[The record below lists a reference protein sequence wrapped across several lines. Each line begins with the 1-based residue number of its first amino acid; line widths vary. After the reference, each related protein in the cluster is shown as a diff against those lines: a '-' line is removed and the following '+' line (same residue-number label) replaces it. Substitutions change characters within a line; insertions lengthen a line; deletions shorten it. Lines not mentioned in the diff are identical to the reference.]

1 MRRALYR
8 SRVMPLVTWGAWLRP
23 LPARV
28 VKQVSQLYRSLSR
41 GHPMGSKP
49 LRTILEGHHADSS
62 FLSLHQSVQ
71 AAQRAHKFRRLRWRN
86 SPSPAGWQHALVR
99 GLSEYGWT
107 PQRNWILQHP
117 QEGQCNILHDGAA
130 VLHKV
135 RESWRRSLFAE
146 FLSQKR
152 RDSNLLRQQVGY
164 DHMSCK
170 VARCLYESSGNHGRA
185 VLVGAA
191 LSSAVYCRIRKEPVP
206 FHCSWCN
213 QQGGSRLGSP
223 CLALSCFC
231 RFSSSQYATVVHGL
245 SHGLATK
252 VLFEAQCG
260 KALAPHGC
268 GAGAGDGETLLSVN
282 ACFGRLWC
290 GVIIHGVLWAPE
302 VMRHRKATHTG
313 KHVRYY
319 EHASAWLY
327 WALVCM
333 LLLCAPWC
341 KVFHGIVEKS
351 SSEAGATLGLLLFM
365 VAATW
370 YLAPK
375 RQVRTS
381 ARFALPALWICKRRF
396 AVTRW
401 WKRQFHRSRRERFA
415 SARQFLSCDSCC
427 APAMFRFHDTVCTQ
441 PVQENMHSPR
451 RKIFAYLC
459 QPLSCMY
466 CLLPAKCRFHFTVGS
481 QHEQDRTKDV
491 PTEPLMRGGGKNA
504 SCSATENRL
513 LEGRRLLMK
522 RRATH
527 KLK

>member
-1 MRRALYR
+1 MYVDDRAICSSDVQQLQTCIQMWRDASRSLGLKENEAKTSYVCFSVAQRRSLERAGVDPKCIKEQIRVLGLDVVPTWWHESDTILKRCEEGLAILNRLAFCPIGREVRRALYR
-8 SRVMPLVTWGAWLRP
+8 SRVMPLVTWGALLRP

-213 QQGGSRLGSP
+213 QQEAADWDHLVWHCPAFAGSRPASMPQSSMACRMAWPPRSYSKRSAEKL
-223 CLALSCFC
+223 LHHMAAVREQAEQVMERLS
-231 RFSSSQYATVVHGL
+231 
-245 SHGLATK
+245 
-252 VLFEAQCG
+252 
-260 KALAPHGC
+260 
-268 GAGAGDGETLLSVN
+268 
-282 ACFGRLWC
+282 
-290 GVIIHGVLWAPE
+290 
-302 VMRHRKATHTG
+302 
-313 KHVRYY
+313 
-319 EHASAWLY
+319 
-327 WALVCM
+327 
-333 LLLCAPWC
+333 
-341 KVFHGIVEKS
+341 
-351 SSEAGATLGLLLFM
+351 
-365 VAATW
+365 
-370 YLAPK
+370 
-375 RQVRTS
+375 
-381 ARFALPALWICKRRF
+381 
-396 AVTRW
+396 
-401 WKRQFHRSRRERFA
+401 
-415 SARQFLSCDSCC
+415 
-427 APAMFRFHDTVCTQ
+427 
-441 PVQENMHSPR
+441 
-451 RKIFAYLC
+451 
-459 QPLSCMY
+459 
-466 CLLPAKCRFHFTVGS
+466 
-481 QHEQDRTKDV
+481 
-491 PTEPLMRGGGKNA
+491 
-504 SCSATENRL
+504 
-513 LEGRRLLMK
+513 
-522 RRATH
+522 
-527 KLK
+527 